1 MVTFLSGV
9 REERTL
15 IINLANVRE
24 YPRHK
29 RTEKIVRTLRDNL
42 ARIFKV
48 KIEYVKL
55 DKSLN
60 NIIWSRGGRNSLS
73 KLKVK
78 VTLNEDGVLLAKL
91 PEAEKEENKTADTIK
106 QTTVLTSENT
116 QPISEEKPKE
126 KVTNL

>member
-1 MVTFLSGV
+1 MTFLSGV
-9 REERTL
+9 KEERTL
-15 IINLANVRE
+15 IVNLANVRM

-29 RTEKIVRTLRDNL
+29 RTEKIIRTLRDNL
-42 ARIFKV
+42 ARTFKV
-48 KIEYVKL
+48 KTEYVKL

-60 NIIWSRGGRNSLS
+60 NIIWSKGGRNSLS

-91 PEAEKEENKTADTIK
+91 PETKKEENETYDTVK
-106 QTTVLTSENT
+106 QTTAPTSEKT

>member
-1 MVTFLSGV
+1 MTFLSGV
-9 REERTL
+9 KEERTL
-15 IINLANVRE
+15 IVNLANVRE

-29 RTEKIVRTLRDNL
+29 RTEKIIRTLRDNL
-42 ARIFKV
+42 ARTFKV
-48 KIEYVKL
+48 KTEYVKL

-60 NIIWSRGGRNSLS
+60 NIIWSKGGRNSLS

-91 PEAEKEENKTADTIK
+91 PETKKEENETYDTVK
-106 QTTVLTSENT
+106 QTTAPTSEKT

-126 KVTNL
+126 KVANL